1 MCGDR
6 EMVEWGRY
14 QEAFKAIHD
23 AIRSGLANAPQGKN
37 VTKIGFWEDSDGN
50 IKYIK
55 FYDGEELLF
64 TLTFSDAG
72 AAESETWNIARS

>member
-1 MCGDR
+1 MS
-6 EMVEWGRY
+6 EEVEWGQY
-14 QEAFKAIHD
+14 QQAYRAIHD

-55 FYDGEELLF
+55 FYDGVELLF
-64 TLTFSDAG
+64 TLEFSNAG
-72 AAESETWNIARS
+72 AAGAETWNITRS

>member
-1 MCGDR
+1 MAERWGDYA
-6 EMVEWGRY
+6 WAY
-14 QEAFKAIHD
+14 KAIHD
-23 AIRSGLANAPQGKN
+23 AISSGLVNAPQGKK

-72 AAESETWNIARS
+72 EAASETWNITRG